1 VTVDKHSLEILQPVV
16 ESAREELDDMEQDD
30 IPAGL
35 RKAARSSARKLPP
48 PLARSVVKELVRN
61 DSFRSAVAE
70 RYGARDEVDEL
81 LVAFLDEP
89 DSAIA
94 AVAERGTQITDGR
107 TRSEIDD
114 AHQRIGVL
122 EGQLAEAK
130 RRTAALRTQHIH
142 ELEAARS
149 EVSLAQTRAE
159 ARMEKMAITLSESR
173 DEVVALI
180 QEIHHLSTDLAS
192 AEDKVVSAVEKSRRR
207 GATVGQQGQV
217 QRTDPAP
224 SDPLELA
231 RWLDG
236 VERNVRPFRAKGV
249 VAHRRSAVVP
259 LQIQPGLAPDS
270 PSSLVSL
277 IEQQPRRFLLDG
289 YNIGGE
295 IHADGFS
302 TRSARDDV
310 IRHAGKLARSTEA
323 EVRVVFD
330 GPDDEE
336 RPGFRSA
343 AGVVVS
349 FSRGDKAD
357 DVIAALVASEPDR
370 TVVITNDREL
380 RDRCTVE
387 GCIPIWSSAFL
398 EWLRY

>member
-16 ESAREELDDMEQDD
+16 ESAREELADMEQDD

-35 RKAARSSARKLPP
+35 RKVARSSARKLPP
-48 PLARSVVKELVRN
+48 PLARSVIKELVRSG
-61 DSFRSAVAE
+61 SFRSAVGE
-70 RYGARDEVDEL
+70 RYGAQEDVDEE

-89 DSAIA
+89 DSAMA
-94 AVAERGTQITDGR
+94 AITERGTEVTDR
-107 TRSEIDD
+107 STQSEIED
-114 AHQRIGVL
+114 AHRRIGVL

-130 RRTAALRTQHIH
+130 RRTAALRNQHAK
-142 ELEAARS
+142 ELDAVRS
-149 EVSLAQTRAE
+149 AVSIGQTRAE
-159 ARMEKMAITLSESR
+159 ARMEKMAVTIVESQ
-173 DEVVALI
+173 DEVLTLTEEVRR
-180 QEIHHLSTDLAS
+180 LSADLAS
-192 AEDKVVSAVEKSRRR
+192 AEDRAASAVQKSRRR
-207 GATVGQQGQV
+207 GATLGQQGQG

-231 RWLDG
+231 RWLDN
-236 VERNVRPFRAKGV
+236 VERNIRPFRAMGV
-249 VAHRRSAVVP
+249 VAHRRAAAAP

-295 IHADGFS
+295 IHADRFS

-336 RPGFRSA
+336 RSGFRSS

-357 DVIAALVASEPDR
+357 DVIAALVASDPDR

-398 EWLRY
+398 EWLHH